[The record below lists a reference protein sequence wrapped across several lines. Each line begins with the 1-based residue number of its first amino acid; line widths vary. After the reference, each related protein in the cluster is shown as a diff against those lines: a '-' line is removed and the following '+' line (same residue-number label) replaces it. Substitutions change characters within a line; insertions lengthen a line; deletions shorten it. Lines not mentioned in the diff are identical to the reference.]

1 MHPPP
6 ETKAIEDQVEALRQ
20 QPDDPQAIL
29 ALAQCLETLG
39 REHLPEADR
48 LCAELIERFPDSALV
63 RPAEEARTRIAQA
76 SLRCFDHGEM
86 RMEVVQYIAGA
97 LRAFERLGPRRRE
110 EIALEIAL
118 LSQGGLDLID
128 PAPKYALRTLPG
140 RYCGLHLLAI
150 MYAAFRE
157 IDATLDTGADF
168 LREYEMAQTMVKQRS
183 PGPPDQVPPT

>member
-1 MHPPP
+1 MHSPA
-6 ETKAIEDQVEALRQ
+6 ESKAIENQIAALRQ
-20 QPDDPQAIL
+20 RPGDPHAIL

-48 LCAELIERFPDSALV
+48 LCVDLIERFPDSPVV
-63 RPAEEARTRIAQA
+63 RQAEEARTRIAQA

-97 LRAFERLGPRRRE
+97 LREFARLGPRRRE

-118 LSQGGLDLID
+118 LGQGGLDIVD

-140 RYCGLHLLAI
+140 SYCGLHLLAI
-150 MYAAFRE
+150 MYAAFRQ

-168 LREYEMAQTMVKQRS
+168 LREYEMAQAVAK
-183 PGPPDQVPPT
+183 

>member
-1 MHPPP
+1 MQSPA
-6 ETKAIEDQVEALRQ
+6 ESKAIEDRIATLRRR
-20 QPDDPQAIL
+20 PDDPQAIL

-48 LCAELIERFPDSALV
+48 LCVELIARFPDSPLV
-63 RPAEEARTRIAQA
+63 RQAEEARTRIAQA

-97 LRAFERLGPRRRE
+97 LRAFDTLGARRRE

-150 MYAAFRE
+150 MYAAFRQ
-157 IDATLDTGADF
+157 IDATIDTGADF
-168 LREYEMAQTMVKQRS
+168 LREYEMARAMGK
-183 PGPPDQVPPT
+183 